1 MVNKLKGFLLFVEKD
16 SIIALSRGIVMFYQ
30 KEVLPN
36 GVRILTQTVSHVR
49 SVAIGIWVDVG
60 SRDEDDSKAGISHY
74 IEHMLFKGTK
84 NRTAKQIAEELDA
97 VGGQLNAFT
106 TKEYT
111 CYYAKVLDE
120 HFDLAVDILTDMLF
134 NSNIDEQDV
143 EREKNVILE
152 EIKMYEDAPDELVH
166 DMFAKTIWSG
176 HPLGRPIIGTSETV
190 SSLNFESLRSFMKD
204 NYIPNRMVVSIAGN
218 ISHEKVVE
226 KLSPLFNQLSGEKFK
241 RELQKPTHT
250 SQVNCR
256 GKETE
261 QVHMVIGAPG
271 LRLDADDLYI
281 AQVINTILGGG
292 LSSRLFQEI
301 REQRG
306 LVYTVYSYHSSY
318 IDTGIFGVYAG
329 LSKQNVNQA
338 MELIFKEI
346 KDITKNGVTNEEL
359 QRAKDQLKGNLFL
372 SLESVNTHMSRLGKS
387 ELYLGKVFSPEE
399 IVERLN
405 RVTVDDTVRVSQNL
419 FKPENFSMAAIGP
432 WQDCGDLKS
441 VLEVLKD

>member
-1 MVNKLKGFLLFVEKD
+1 
-16 SIIALSRGIVMFYQ
+16 MFYQ

-36 GVRILTQTVSHVR
+36 GVRILTQQVSHVR
-49 SVAIGIWVDVG
+49 SVALGIWVDVG
-60 SRDEDDSKAGISHY
+60 SRDESDTTSGISHY

-84 NRTAKQIAEELDA
+84 HRTAKQIAEELDA

-111 CYYAKVLDE
+111 CYYTKVLDE

-134 NSNIDEQDV
+134 HSNVSEQDV

-176 HPLGRPIIGTSETV
+176 HPLGRPIIGTSDTV
-190 SSLNFESLRSFMKD
+190 CSFNYQDLRSYMKD
-204 NYIPNRMVVSIAGN
+204 HYTPKRMVISVAGN
-218 ISHEKVVE
+218 IRHRQVVE
-226 KLSPLFNQLSGEKFK
+226 KLSPLFGSLTGEGIS
-241 RELQKPTHT
+241 RQLQKPNPTV
-250 SQVNCR
+250 QVNCR
-256 GKETE
+256 SKETE

-271 LRLDADDLYI
+271 LSLDNDLVYI

-318 IDTGIFGVYAG
+318 YDTGIFGVYAG

-346 KDITKNGVTNEEL
+346 REIKKNGVSREEL
-359 QRAKDQLKGNLFL
+359 QRAKDQLKGNLLL

-387 ELYLGKVFSPEE
+387 ELYLGKVYSPEE
-399 IVERLN
+399 IVEKLN
-405 RVTVDDTVRVSQNL
+405 LVTVEDTVRVASEL
-419 FKPENFSMAAIGP
+419 FQPDKFSMAAIGP
-432 WQDCGDLKS
+432 WQDCGELKT
-441 VLEVLKD
+441 VLDTLRD

>member
-1 MVNKLKGFLLFVEKD
+1 
-16 SIIALSRGIVMFYQ
+16 MFYQ

-36 GVRILTQTVSHVR
+36 GVRILTQQVSHVR
-49 SVAIGIWVDVG
+49 SVALGIWVDVG
-60 SRDEDDSKAGISHY
+60 SRDESDANAGISHY

-84 NRTAKQIAEELDA
+84 HRTAKQIAEELDA

-134 NSNIDEQDV
+134 HSNISEQDV

-190 SSLNFESLRSFMKD
+190 SGLNYQDLRSYMKD
-204 NYIPNRMVVSIAGN
+204 YYTPNRMVISVAGN
-218 ISHEKVVE
+218 ITHRQVVE
-226 KLSPLFNQLSGEKFK
+226 KLSPLFGTLKGNGINRQ
-241 RELQKPTHT
+241 LQKPNHT

-256 GKETE
+256 NKETE

-271 LRLDADDLYI
+271 LSLDNDLIYI
-281 AQVINTILGGG
+281 VQVINTVLGGG

-318 IDTGIFGVYAG
+318 YDTGIFGIYAG

-346 KDITKNGVTNEEL
+346 KDIKKNGVTREEL
-359 QRAKDQLKGNLFL
+359 QRAKDQLKGNLLL

-387 ELYLGKVFSPEE
+387 ELYLGKVYSPEE
-399 IVERLN
+399 IVEKLN
-405 RVTVDDTVRVSQNL
+405 RVTVEDTVRVASQL
-419 FKPENFSMAAIGP
+419 FQPDKFSMAAIGP
-432 WQDCGDLKS
+432 WQDCGELKNA
-441 VLEVLKD
+441 LDTLRD

>member
-1 MVNKLKGFLLFVEKD
+1 
-16 SIIALSRGIVMFYQ
+16 MFYQ
-30 KEVLPN
+30 KEVLAN
-36 GVRILTQTVSHVR
+36 GVRILTQQVPHVR

-60 SRDEDDSKAGISHY
+60 SRDESNDQAGISHY

-84 NRTAKQIAEELDA
+84 HRTAKQIAEELDA

-134 NSNIDEQDV
+134 HSKISEQDV

-176 HPLGRPIIGTSETV
+176 HSLGRPIIGSSETV
-190 SSLNFESLRSFMKD
+190 SSLNYRDLRSFMKD
-204 NYIPNRMVVSIAGN
+204 HYKPNRMVISVAGN
-218 ISHEKVVE
+218 IAHQQVVE
-226 KLSPLFNQLSGEKFK
+226 KLSPLFGSLEGSVIDRQLA
-241 RELQKPTHT
+241 KPRHT

-256 GKETE
+256 NKETE

-271 LRLDADDLYI
+271 VSLDSDLVYTV
-281 AQVINTILGGG
+281 QVINTVLGGG

-318 IDTGIFGVYAG
+318 YDTGIFGVYAG
-329 LSKQNVNQA
+329 LSRQNVNQA

-346 KDITKNGVTNEEL
+346 KDIKKNGVTREEL
-359 QRAKDQLKGNLFL
+359 QRAKDQLKGNLLL

-387 ELYLGKVFSPEE
+387 ELYLGKVYSPEE
-399 IVERLN
+399 IVAKLN
-405 RVTVDDTVRVSQNL
+405 RVTVEDTQRAAARL
-419 FKPENFSMAAIGP
+419 FQPECFAMAAIGP
-432 WQDCGDLKS
+432 WQDCGDLKN
-441 VLEVLKD
+441 VLDTLKD

>member
-1 MVNKLKGFLLFVEKD
+1 
-16 SIIALSRGIVMFYQ
+16 MFYQ
-30 KEVLPN
+30 KEVLQN
-36 GVRILTQTVSHVR
+36 GVRILTQNVPHVR
-49 SVAIGIWVDVG
+49 SVAMGIWVDVG
-60 SRDEDDSKAGISHY
+60 SRDESDDIAGISHY

-84 NRTAKQIAEELDA
+84 HRTAKQIAEELDA

-134 NSNIDEQDV
+134 HSKVAEEDV

-166 DMFAKTIWSG
+166 DMFAQTIWSG

-190 SSLNFESLRSFMKD
+190 SGLNYKSLRSYMSE
-204 NYIPNRMVVSIAGN
+204 YYTPNRMVISIAGN
-218 ISHEKVVE
+218 ITHEQVVA
-226 KLSPLFNQLSGEKFK
+226 KLAPLFSSLSGDGTKRVMEKP
-241 RELQKPTHT
+241 RHATE
-250 SQVNCR
+250 VNCR

-271 LRLDADDLYI
+271 LRLEDDDLYI
-281 AQVINTILGGG
+281 AQVVNTILGGG

-318 IDTGIFGVYAG
+318 YDTGIFGVYAG

-338 MELIFKEI
+338 MELIFKEL
-346 KDITKNGVTNEEL
+346 KDIKKNGVTKEEL
-359 QRAKDQLKGNLFL
+359 QRAKDQLKGNLLL

-387 ELYLGKVFSPEE
+387 ELYLGKVYSPEE
-399 IVERLN
+399 IVARLN
-405 RVTVDDTVRVSQNL
+405 KVTVEDTLRVAQDL
-419 FKPENFSMAAIGP
+419 FQPEHFSMSAIGP
-432 WQDCGDLKS
+432 WQDCGDLKK

>member
-1 MVNKLKGFLLFVEKD
+1 
-16 SIIALSRGIVMFYQ
+16 MFYQ

-36 GVRILTQTVSHVR
+36 GVRILTQQVSHVR
-49 SVAIGIWVDVG
+49 SVALGFWVDVG
-60 SRDEDDSKAGISHY
+60 SRDESDETAGISHY
-74 IEHMLFKGTK
+74 IEHMMFKGTE

-120 HFDLAVDILTDMLF
+120 HFDLAVDVLTDMLF
-134 NSNIDEQDV
+134 HSKIAEQDV

-176 HPLGRPIIGTSETV
+176 HALGRPIIGTTETV
-190 SSLNFESLRSFMKD
+190 SSFNHLDLKKYMEQH
-204 NYIPNRMVVSIAGN
+204 YTPNRIVVSVAGN
-218 ISHEKVVE
+218 ITHQQVLA
-226 KLSPLFNQLSGEKFK
+226 KLTPILAKLTGNQVTRQPDL
-241 RELQKPTHT
+241 PTPAAL
-250 SQVNCR
+250 VNCR
-256 GKETE
+256 SKDTE

-271 LRLDADDLYI
+271 LSMGHDDVYI
-281 AQVINTILGGG
+281 AQTINTVLGGG

-318 IDTGIFGVYAG
+318 HDTGIFGVYAG
-329 LSKQNVNQA
+329 LSKQNVNRA

-346 KDITKNGVTNEEL
+346 KDIKRNGVTKEEL
-359 QRAKDQLKGNLFL
+359 QRAKDQIKGNLLL
-372 SLESVNTHMSRLGKS
+372 SMESVNTYMSRLGKS
-387 ELYLGKVFSPEE
+387 ELYLGRVYSPEE
-399 IVERLN
+399 IVEKVN
-405 RVTVDDTVRVSQNL
+405 KVTVEDTVRVSNML
-419 FKPENFSMAAIGP
+419 FQPDKFSMAAIGP
-432 WQDCGDLKS
+432 WTDCGDLQK
-441 VLEVLKD
+441 VLETLKD